1 MAEPATTLFVD
12 QDVAIIT
19 WRNIYAVVWRNET
32 TMTASEMV
40 HRRCEE
46 FAKRFPEGVGM
57 LTVVTAN
64 APMPPADSRER
75 LARFM
80 REGTYVKA
88 SGVAFEGTGFRAAA
102 IRSVVTGLTMLARQ
116 PFPHKIF
123 ATLEEASGWLA
134 IQLRE
139 KGVGRCVGVELSDA
153 ITTARE
159 LFPGSSHDDEGRA
172 P

>member
-12 QDVAIIT
+12 PDVAIIT

-32 TMTASEMV
+32 TLPASEMV
-40 HRRCEE
+40 HKRCEE
-46 FAKRFPEGVGM
+46 FARRHPDGVGM

-64 APMPPADSRER
+64 APMPPAESRER

-80 REGTYVKA
+80 REGTYVMA
-88 SGVAFEGTGFRAAA
+88 SAVAFEGTGFRAAA

-123 ATLEEASGWLA
+123 ATLEDASGWLA
-134 IQLRE
+134 TQLRE
-139 KGVGRCVGVELSDA
+139 KGIGRCVGFELSDA
-153 ITTARE
+153 ITTSRE
-159 LFPGSSHDDEGRA
+159 QFPQAQRA
-172 P
+172 G